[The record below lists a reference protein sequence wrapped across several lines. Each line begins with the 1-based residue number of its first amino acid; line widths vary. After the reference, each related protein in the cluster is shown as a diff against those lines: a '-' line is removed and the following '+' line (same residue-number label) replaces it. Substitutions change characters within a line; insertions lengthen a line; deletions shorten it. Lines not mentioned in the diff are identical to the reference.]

1 MRGFRFLLSVLA
13 IVAMAGC
20 AHPILVSPDV
30 AKIER
35 SSSSP
40 RIEKNVG
47 YYISPENRALAVTTP
62 GGGGDSVTYHPYRDI
77 ETAFYKMLSN
87 VFKDVTVL
95 KSPID
100 AEIVNKRG
108 VSYIFT
114 PTIATNS
121 SSPSALTWPPTRFTL
136 NLACNVSDGSG
147 KTMAIKS
154 VIGEGQAEYDEFK
167 SDFSLSAKRAAQD
180 ALLKMQGVLAT
191 SPELNNSR

>member
-1 MRGFRFLLSVLA
+1 MRGVRFLLSALA
-13 IVAMAGC
+13 IIAMAGC

-87 VFKDVTVL
+87 IFKDVTVL
-95 KSPID
+95 KSPVD
-100 AEIVNKRG
+100 AEVVNKRG

-114 PTIATNS
+114 PTIATSS

-147 KTMAIKS
+147 KTMAVKS
-154 VIGEGQAEYDEFK
+154 VVGEGQAEYDEFK

-180 ALLKMQGVLAT
+180 ALLKMQGVLTT